1 MASNDVAEKPTGATS
16 TENTPAKKPSS
27 GKTAKANKSY
37 TLSSSDEDEGDVEET
52 TKNPSADDASNTGPE
67 GGGSDATTLTPAAAS
82 LTLSST
88 EKSAAAAGSGKA
100 IRRVNPF
107 AQNDVSSRAS
117 TGVQS
122 SKTPSKRPGSVLD
135 AIADLGSK
143 PSTHSAPS
151 PSPIKKRP
159 ALTRS
164 ASFAAEARKKQGTI
178 FSKTVGGG
186 PASEAVDREKAQQAR
201 ERRSKKMHDIRA

>member
-1 MASNDVAEKPTGATS
+1 M
-16 TENTPAKKPSS
+16 
-27 GKTAKANKSY
+27 
-37 TLSSSDEDEGDVEET
+37 
-52 TKNPSADDASNTGPE
+52 TKDPQDGN
-67 GGGSDATTLTPAAAS
+67 SDATTLTPAAAN
-82 LTLSST
+82 LTLGSA
-88 EKSAAAAGSGKA
+88 EKKSAVTPGSGKA

-107 AQNDVSSRAS
+107 AQNDVSSHAS

-143 PSTHSAPS
+143 PNTHSAPS
-151 PSPIKKRP
+151 PSPVKKRP

-178 FSKTVGGG
+178 FSKTAGV
-186 PASEAVDREKAQQAR
+186 AAAADREKAQQAR